1 MPMECLM
8 EQWYFVTII
17 VLTYCE
23 KKLFQCE
30 EKSEKKVCK
39 FEAVR
44 PRICNVFEIFVPHTI
59 EQFFFTVS
67 QKYYGNRLL
76 FRLFLFFP
84 KKKKNNQKFLGYG
97 NNRKY
102 TEKIG
107 NILFD
112 SIQARFWKIP
122 SHKTAI
128 KKFYRDLTFL

>member
-1 MPMECLM
+1 MLQSQMFMQHCIVSSCSVRKNVMSFCFLSFFAILACTVK
-8 EQWYFVTII
+8 QWYFVTII

-59 EQFFFTVS
+59 EQFLFTVS
-67 QKYYGNRLL
+67 RKYYGNRLL

-84 KKKKNNQKFLGYG
+84 KNKKIIKNFWDM
-97 NNRKY
+97 
-102 TEKIG
+102 EIIG
-107 NILFD
+107 NI
-112 SIQARFWKIP
+112 R
-122 SHKTAI
+122 
-128 KKFYRDLTFL
+128 KK